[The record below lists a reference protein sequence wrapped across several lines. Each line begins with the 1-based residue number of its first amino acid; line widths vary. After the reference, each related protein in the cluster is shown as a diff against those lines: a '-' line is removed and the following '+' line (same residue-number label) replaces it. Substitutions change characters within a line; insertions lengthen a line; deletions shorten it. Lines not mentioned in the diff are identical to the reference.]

1 RPALRGQ
8 HGQTV
13 GLCGA
18 VLRHARLAVD
28 RHARRRI
35 QAVLATGGHVR
46 HQAAAEGLD
55 AGLAHAHAAVAVDR
69 HAEAV
74 VVLEVQDAVARLR
87 ALLLIV
93 DGIRLVADRLPLRT
107 RDSLVTFAARTGG
120 PARNR

>member
-1 RPALRGQ
+1 AGQ
-8 HGQTV
+8 HV
-13 GLCGA
+13 GIRGA
-18 VLRHARLAVD
+18 DLALERLAVE
-28 RHARRRI
+28 RLAHRRI
-35 QAVLATGGHVR
+35 QDVLVTGGHVR

-55 AGLAHAHAAVAVDR
+55 AGLDHAHADVAVDR